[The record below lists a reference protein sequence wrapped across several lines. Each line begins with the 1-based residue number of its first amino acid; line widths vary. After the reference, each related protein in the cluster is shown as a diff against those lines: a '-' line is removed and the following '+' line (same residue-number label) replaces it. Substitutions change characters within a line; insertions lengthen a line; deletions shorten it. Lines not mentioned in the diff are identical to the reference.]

1 MKKNF
6 QQGVKRAVSLV
17 LSAVLALSPTVS
29 LLPVSPVYAEELTE
43 QSAEHTI
50 STAGELPTDSEGN
63 YVIATGESYVL
74 EADLTI
80 PSGK

>member
-29 LLPVSPVYAEELTE
+29 LLPVSLVYAEELTE
-43 QSAEHTI
+43 QSA
-50 STAGELPTDSEGN
+50 
-63 YVIATGESYVL
+63 
-74 EADLTI
+74 
-80 PSGK
+80 